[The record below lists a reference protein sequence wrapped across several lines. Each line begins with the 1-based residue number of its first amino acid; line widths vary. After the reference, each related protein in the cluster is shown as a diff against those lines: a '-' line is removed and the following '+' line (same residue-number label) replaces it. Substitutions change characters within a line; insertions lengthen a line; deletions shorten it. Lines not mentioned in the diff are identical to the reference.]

1 MTTPDEDYK
10 FPAVITGSGYAG
22 GDLRHD
28 EAIALTGDGARS
40 DRLKAF
46 LSDFSGSTV
55 TPSTA
60 AEMFDWMDDDRA
72 GSHMAETNDAAHWRR
87 VAGLCI
93 KMLYYLKSKINSP
106 SPTALP
112 VSVFAMLHAP
122 GLPEFDAVNGNL
134 NMQQFSATMVA
145 RVTVRRD
152 ERGMELAR
160 QIEKLKDEMKGH
172 ETRIEQKMT
181 KAAIQNAVSDAQKH
195 LRLPPRKDQRK
206 AASRKLMSDSRIGQ
220 LVKHSD

>member
-1 MTTPDEDYK
+1 MKTPDEDYK

-28 EAIALTGDGARS
+28 EAIALTGDGSRS
-40 DRLKAF
+40 SRLMAF

-55 TPSTA
+55 NSTTA

-72 GSHMAETNDAAHWRR
+72 GSHVAETNDAAHWRK
-87 VAGLCI
+87 VAALCI

-134 NMQQFSATMVA
+134 NMQQFAATMTA
-145 RVTVRRD
+145 RVIVRRD
-152 ERGMELAR
+152 ERGIELAR
-160 QIEKLKDEMKGH
+160 QIQKLQDELTGH

-181 KAAIQNAVSDAQKH
+181 KAAIQNAVSDAQKY
-195 LRLPPRKDQRK
+195 LQLPPRKDQRK
-206 AASRKLMSDSRIGQ
+206 AASRKRMSDSRIGQ
-220 LVKHSD
+220 LA